1 MAPYFET
8 TEISTHALREE
19 GDIRCLQTSERWPSY
34 FYPRPP
40 RGGRPDIVA
49 IIQSHKEI
57 STHALREE
65 GDTDKT
71 CSLHRR
77 CRISTHALRE
87 EGDEVLP
94 GDTIS
99 CDLFLPTPSARRATA
114 SWLRLMTRWR
124 ISTHALREEG
134 DRTSSTHWMRMSHF
148 YPRPPRGGR
157 RPDHRRVI
165 HLRAIST
172 HALREEGDADDRQNA
187 GNAGDFYPRPPRGGR
202 PFSGRRSTWSMK
214 FLPTPSARRATR
226 KGRHR
231 LDGRHISTHAL
242 REEGDLAEE
251 TGLTLQQ
258 TNFYPRPPRG
268 GRPALCGSVL
278 SIVAFLPTPSARR
291 ATTADAFITA
301 EEAISTHALRE
312 EGDFELFLAD
322 QRAEQFLPTPSAR
335 RATFELLCQLVSA
348 SISTHALREEG
359 DAYTPSFLIRSMGI
373 STHALREEGDDSD
386 FVVFNYISNFYPR
399 PPRGGRPDA
408 LDGGLAQL
416 LFLPTPSARR
426 ATA

>member
-1 MAPYFET
+1 MILNTSIIPMQFLPTPSARRATARKPRAGARRAYFYPRPPRGGRLMSFCVVSQSFH
-8 TEISTHALREE
+8 ISTHALREE

-114 SWLRLMTRWR
+114 LALVCDSIFIFLPTPSARRATCTCAAASVRRADFYPRPPRGGRQTHADPTLSDLR

-134 DRTSSTHWMRMSHF
+134 DPNKS
-148 YPRPPRGGR
+148 
-157 RPDHRRVI
+157 
-165 HLRAIST
+165 
-172 HALREEGDADDRQNA
+172 GDPSNVY
-187 GNAGDFYPRPPRGGR
+187 G
-202 PFSGRRSTWSMK
+202 

-226 KGRHR
+226 TK
-231 LDGRHISTHAL
+231 
-242 REEGDLAEE
+242 AE
-251 TGLTLQQ
+251 TQATY
-258 TNFYPRPPRG
+258 TDFYPRPPRG
-268 GRPALCGSVL
+268 GRLLHNRLLQVL
-278 SIVAFLPTPSARR
+278 V
-291 ATTADAFITA
+291 
-301 EEAISTHALRE
+301 
-312 EGDFELFLAD
+312 
-322 QRAEQFLPTPSAR
+322 
-335 RATFELLCQLVSA
+335 

-359 DAYTPSFLIRSMGI
+359 DN
-373 STHALREEGDDSD
+373 LR
-386 FVVFNYISNFYPR
+386 
-399 PPRGGRPDA
+399 
-408 LDGGLAQL
+408 
-416 LFLPTPSARR
+416 
-426 ATA
+426 